1 MEKGMKVTFSW
12 RLIAAIA
19 GTTAVAGG
27 CLAGCGSSSPTVTV
41 TATPSATSAS
51 APTAGAPQP
60 GTAGLPTGQGTF
72 QIRGSVTEFDS
83 SSSSSSSKQSIALQ
97 GTVDGLALTATGTGN
112 GLAEGTVG
120 QGNYCGDF
128 GVVGSSASGTLGGV
142 PFTVTLTGCSVDTN
156 NVLTVT
162 YTGHWGGRAVN
173 VTLTAN
179 ANSDYTSPGMFQP
192 TLSGTVG
199 TQQVSG
205 TCCVPNFVRAS
216 GAPGQTTQISGTI
229 TVS

>member
-1 MEKGMKVTFSW
+1 MKVTFSW

-41 TATPSATSAS
+41 TATPGATSAS
-51 APTAGAPQP
+51 SSAANAAQP
-60 GTAGLPTGQGTF
+60 GAAGLPTGQGTF
-72 QIRGSVTEFDS
+72 QIRGRVTEFES
-83 SSSSSSSKQSIALQ
+83 SSSGPGGQSIALQ

-112 GLAEGTVG
+112 GLAEGSVG
-120 QGNYCGDF
+120 QGGYCGEF

-142 PFTVTLTGCSVDTN
+142 PFTVTLTACSVDSN
-156 NVLTVT
+156 NVLTTT
-162 YTGHWGGRAVN
+162 YTGHWGSRAVN

-179 ANSDYTSPGMFQP
+179 ANSDYTSPGAFQP

-205 TCCVPNFVRAS
+205 TCCVPDFVRAS
-216 GAPGQTTQISGTI
+216 GAPGQTTQLSGTI

>member
-1 MEKGMKVTFSW
+1 MEKGVKVTFSW

-51 APTAGAPQP
+51 APTAGAAQP

-72 QIRGSVTEFDS
+72 QIRGSVTEFDL

-128 GVVGSSASGTLGGV
+128 GVVGRSASGTLGGV
-142 PFTVTLTGCSVDTN
+142 PFTVTLTDRKSTR
-156 NVLTVT
+156 L
-162 YTGHWGGRAVN
+162 
-173 VTLTAN
+173 
-179 ANSDYTSPGMFQP
+179 NSS
-192 TLSGTVG
+192 
-199 TQQVSG
+199 
-205 TCCVPNFVRAS
+205 
-216 GAPGQTTQISGTI
+216 
-229 TVS
+229 

>member
-1 MEKGMKVTFSW
+1 MKVKFSW
-12 RLIAAIA
+12 RLAAAIA

-41 TATPSATSAS
+41 TAAPGATSAS
-51 APTAGAPQP
+51 APTAGAAQP
-60 GTAGLPTGQGTF
+60 GTAGLPAGQGTF
-72 QIRGSVTEFDS
+72 QIRGSVTEFDPS
-83 SSSSSSSKQSIALQ
+83 RQSIALQ

-112 GLAEGTVG
+112 GLPAGGSVG

-142 PFTVTLTGCSVDTN
+142 PFTVTLTECSVDSN

>member
-1 MEKGMKVTFSW
+1 MKVTFSW

-41 TATPSATSAS
+41 TATPGTTSAS
-51 APTAGAPQP
+51 APAAGAAQA
-60 GTAGLPTGQGTF
+60 GAAGLPTGQGTF

-83 SSSSSSSKQSIALQ
+83 SSSSGSGGQSIALQ

-112 GLAEGTVG
+112 GLAEGSVG
-120 QGNYCGDF
+120 QGNYCGEF

-142 PFTVTLTGCSVDTN
+142 PFTVTLARCSVDGN
-156 NVLTVT
+156 NVLTTT
-162 YTGHWGGRAVN
+162 YTGHWGSRAVN

-179 ANSDYTSPGMFQP
+179 ANSDYTSPGAFQP
-192 TLSGTVG
+192 ALSGTVG

-205 TCCVPNFVRAS
+205 TCCTPDFVRAS
-216 GAPGQTTQISGTI
+216 GAPGQTTQLSGTI

>member
-1 MEKGMKVTFSW
+1 MKVTFSW

-19 GTTAVAGG
+19 GTAVVAGG

-41 TATPSATSAS
+41 TATPGTTSAS
-51 APTAGAPQP
+51 APAAGAAQA
-60 GTAGLPTGQGTF
+60 GAAGLPTGQGTF

-83 SSSSSSSKQSIALQ
+83 SSSSGSGGQSIALQ

-112 GLAEGTVG
+112 GLAEGSVG
-120 QGNYCGDF
+120 QGNYCGEF

-142 PFTVTLTGCSVDTN
+142 PFTVTLAGGSVDGN
-156 NVLTVT
+156 NVLTTT
-162 YTGHWGGRAVN
+162 YTGHWGSRAVN

-179 ANSDYTSPGMFQP
+179 ANSDYTSPGAFQP
-192 TLSGTVG
+192 ALSGTVG

-205 TCCVPNFVRAS
+205 TCCTPDFVRAS
-216 GAPGQTTQISGTI
+216 GAPGQTTQLSGTI

>member
-41 TATPSATSAS
+41 TETAASGATSAS
-51 APTAGAPQP
+51 SSAANAAQP
-60 GTAGLPTGQGTF
+60 GTAGLPLGQGTF
-72 QIRGSVTEFDS
+72 QIRGSVTEFDDN
-83 SSSSSSSKQSIALQ
+83 KQSIALQ

-112 GLAEGTVG
+112 GLAGGGFAG
-120 QGNYCGDF
+120 QGGYCGPF
-128 GVVGSSASGTLGGV
+128 GLVGSSASGTLGGV
-142 PFTVTLTGCSVDTN
+142 PFTVTLSNCTSDSSYN
-156 NVLTVT
+156 LTAT
-162 YTGHWGGRAVN
+162 YTGNWGSRPVN
-173 VTLTAN
+173 VTLTEN
-179 ANSDYTSPGMFQP
+179 LQSEENGPSTPP

-199 TQQVSG
+199 SQQVSG
-205 TCCVPNFVRAS
+205 APNIVTAS
-216 GAPGQTTQISGTI
+216 GAPGQTAQISGTI

>member
-1 MEKGMKVTFSW
+1 METSMKATFSW
-12 RLIAAIA
+12 RLVAAIA
-19 GTTAVAGG
+19 GTTVIAGG

-41 TATPSATSAS
+41 TAAPGATSAS
-51 APTAGAPQP
+51 APTAGAAQP
-60 GTAGLPTGQGTF
+60 GAAGLPAGQGTF
-72 QIRGSVTEFDS
+72 QIRGSVTEFESNS
-83 SSSSSSSKQSIALQ
+83 SGPGGQSIALQ

-112 GLAEGTVG
+112 GLAEGSVG
-120 QGNYCGDF
+120 QGGYCGEF

-142 PFTVTLTGCSVDTN
+142 PFTVTLTGCSVDSN
-156 NVLTVT
+156 NVLTAT

-205 TCCVPNFVRAS
+205 TCCVPDFVRAS
-216 GAPGQTTQISGTI
+216 GAPGQTTQLSGTI

>member
-1 MEKGMKVTFSW
+1 MKVTFSW

-19 GTTAVAGG
+19 GTAAVAGG

-41 TATPSATSAS
+41 TATPGATSAS
-51 APTAGAPQP
+51 SSAANTAQP

-72 QIRGSVTEFDS
+72 QIRGTVTEFGD
-83 SSSSSSSKQSIALQ
+83 SKQSIALQ
-97 GTVDGLALTATGTGN
+97 GTVDGLALTATGIGN
-112 GLAEGTVG
+112 GLAEGAVG

-142 PFTVTLTGCSVDTN
+142 PFTVTLTGCSVDSN

-162 YTGHWGGRAVN
+162 YTGHWGSRAVN

>member
-41 TATPSATSAS
+41 TATPGATSAS
-51 APTAGAPQP
+51 SSSANAARP
-60 GTAGLPTGQGTF
+60 GSAGLPLAQGTF
-72 QIRGSVTEFDS
+72 QIRGSVTEFDD
-83 SSSSSSSKQSIALQ
+83 SKQSMTIQ

-112 GLAEGTVG
+112 GLSAGGDVG
-120 QGNYCGDF
+120 QGGLCGLF
-128 GVVGSSASGTLGGV
+128 GLTGTSASGTLGGV
-142 PFTVTLTGCSVDTN
+142 PFTVTLTGCSTDSNDMVTA
-156 NVLTVT
+156 T
-162 YTGHWGGRAVN
+162 YTADWSGRAVN
-173 VTLTAN
+173 VAL
-179 ANSDYTSPGMFQP
+179 P
-192 TLSGTVG
+192 TDVSNLSGDAGNTELSGTVG

-205 TCCVPNFVRAS
+205 TVPNIVLAS
-216 GAPGQTTQISGTI
+216 GAPGKTSQISGTI

>member
-1 MEKGMKVTFSW
+1 MKATLSW
-12 RLIAAIA
+12 RLVAAIA
-19 GTTAVAGG
+19 GTTAIVGG
-27 CLAGCGSSSPTVTV
+27 CLAGCGSPSPSPSPTVTV
-41 TATPSATSAS
+41 TAAPGTTSAS
-51 APTAGAPQP
+51 APTAGAAQP
-60 GTAGLPTGQGTF
+60 GTAGLPAGQGTF
-72 QIRGSVTEFDS
+72 QIRGSVTKFDPS
-83 SSSSSSSKQSIALQ
+83 SQSIALQ

-112 GLAEGTVG
+112 GLAEGSVG

-142 PFTVTLTGCSVDTN
+142 PFTITLTGCSVDGN

-162 YTGHWGGRAVN
+162 YTGHWGSRAIN
-173 VTLTAN
+173 VTLAAN

-192 TLSGTVG
+192 ALSGTVG
-199 TQQVSG
+199 TRQVSG
-205 TCCVPNFVRAS
+205 TCCEPNFVRAS